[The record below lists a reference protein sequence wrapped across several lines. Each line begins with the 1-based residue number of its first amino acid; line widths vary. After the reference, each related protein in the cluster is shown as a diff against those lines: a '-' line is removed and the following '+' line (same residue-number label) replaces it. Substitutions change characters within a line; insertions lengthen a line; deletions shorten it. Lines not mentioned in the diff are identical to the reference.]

1 MADQPKATLPADD
14 PFFFPRE
21 ERQRLFRRD
30 IREAAK
36 VYRMHGV
43 KMVGAG
49 PDGVIREVDPQEV
62 IDKVDALD
70 GPPAP
75 RKAG

>member
-1 MADQPKATLPADD
+1 MRNTHNDTVPESD
-14 PFFFPRE
+14 PSHTPIE
-21 ERQRLFRRD
+21 VMQRGFRRD

-62 IDKVDALD
+62 IDKVDAVD